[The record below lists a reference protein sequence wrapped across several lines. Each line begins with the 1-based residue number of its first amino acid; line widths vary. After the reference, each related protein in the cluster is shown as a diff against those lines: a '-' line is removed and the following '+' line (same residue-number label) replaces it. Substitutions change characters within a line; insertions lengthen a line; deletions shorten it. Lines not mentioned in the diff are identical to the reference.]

1 MAALE
6 NHCPQASPRGDVGIA
21 PTFSFLSTGFLNR
34 KYGSTCPC
42 QKQTRPDRN
51 TCQGGFCGIRT
62 VLPVPLQPVYF
73 FLRLQPATIAAASAM
88 PAGMMTTG
96 NASPVFGVEEI
107 FVLLLLLE
115 EDEPELLLMTVV
127 VWLPPAAVVVPEP
140 SLPAVVPVPLSPV
153 TVVVSVEAV
162 VVVETDGVCSPLPA
176 VVFFA
181 VVVVASVVVVVSSV
195 VSVVVVSVPT
205 YSSIITMALPSGF
218 AVTTAFSTLQLPS
231 SFRLTPTNST
241 SVPSSFSWK

>member
-1 MAALE
+1 MASPRRTARYERIPPDGFDMAALE

-153 TVVVSVEAV
+153 TVVV
-162 VVVETDGVCSPLPA
+162 PLKPWSWWKRTGCA
-176 VVFFA
+176 RRCRRW
-181 VVVVASVVVVVSSV
+181 
-195 VSVVVVSVPT
+195 
-205 YSSIITMALPSGF
+205 YSS
-218 AVTTAFSTLQLPS
+218 Q
-231 SFRLTPTNST
+231 
-241 SVPSSFSWK
+241 